1 MIYKNRK
8 YDSKNT
14 IKNKEEKI
22 MKKTIIIIA
31 VVAIVAL
38 IIGGI
43 LLSGNKQTSGIKL
56 ETAEDMVALIEKIYT
71 QTEMPLQS
79 LQTAEIDI
87 SDEMMLQSFT
97 GLSSNKDIK
106 TLVVSEPMMTSQA
119 YSLVMVKA
127 TENAD
132 VEAMKQEMVDNIN
145 TRKWICVSAEKLY
158 ATNSGDIIFLVMSS
172 EQLAK
177 PVYEAFKKEAGEIGK
192 ELQKSE
198 EVVEIPDDIL

>member
-1 MIYKNRK
+1 
-8 YDSKNT
+8 
-14 IKNKEEKI
+14 